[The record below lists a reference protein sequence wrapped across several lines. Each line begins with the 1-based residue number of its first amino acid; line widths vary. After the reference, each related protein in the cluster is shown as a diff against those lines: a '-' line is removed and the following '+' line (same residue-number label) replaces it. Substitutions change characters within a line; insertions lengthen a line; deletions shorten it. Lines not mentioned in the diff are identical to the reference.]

1 MLSETKN
8 DFMTLTYGREFEK
21 HEDEYKKLY
30 ENGEDFYLL
39 FDIQYISEEDGPKT
53 MSYNDIVGYFE
64 RISGYK
70 ATFCTEE
77 YTHYFPVRLYKFEK
91 QTEN

>member
-1 MLSETKN
+1 MPCYSIMLSETKN

-39 FDIQYISEEDGPKT
+39 LTYSIFRKK
-53 MSYNDIVGYFE
+53 MA
-64 RISGYK
+64 RK
-70 ATFCTEE
+70 
-77 YTHYFPVRLYKFEK
+77 L
-91 QTEN
+91 